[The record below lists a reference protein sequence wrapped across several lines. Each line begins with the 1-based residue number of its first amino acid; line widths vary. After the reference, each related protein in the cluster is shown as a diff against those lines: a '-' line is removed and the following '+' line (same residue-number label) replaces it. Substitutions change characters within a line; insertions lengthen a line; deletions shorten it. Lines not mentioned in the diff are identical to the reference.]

1 MVARFSTR
9 YRPAFTIAEIM
20 VAMAVIVVLVV
31 VVGQCMAL
39 SLRERAQIAAHQAAV
54 ELAANILEAARAQP
68 WEQLDQQWAA
78 SQAVPPEM
86 ANLLPEGK
94 VIVTVEIGQPH
105 PLTRR
110 ITVEVR
116 WQIDA
121 NFPPEIVQLTTVI
134 SGRSTKSKEVEP

>member
-1 MVARFSTR
+1 
-9 YRPAFTIAEIM
+9 
-20 VAMAVIVVLVV
+20 MAVIVVLVV

-78 SQAVPPEM
+78 SQAIPQEM
-86 ANLLPEGK
+86 ADPLPEGK
-94 VIVTVEIGQPH
+94 VIVTVESGQPH

-121 NFPPEIVQLTTVI
+121 NFPSESVQITTVL
-134 SGRSTKSKEVEP
+134 SGRSTKSQEDEP